1 MKGIFEMM
9 KRIVVFAWCFVFACS
24 PKETVTKDT
33 NSFFDSPFGRETNLF
48 QFTLRSD
55 GEDNTWK
62 VFDISRNNVLSL
74 DFVGYP
80 EPSSVVYSWRD
91 EYDRE
96 ISRNSF
102 LHKDEVLGL
111 RSVSVYATIY
121 EKNGSELSKSFKD
134 ITIEPYQTKIS
145 LKVIDEREQIL
156 VMSLYDTTLRQMN
169 IEAEDFVREDYEMM
183 NACVEPEFTGE
194 MMSPYPLMM
203 GEEEFDVV
211 EEEVINPY
219 GQVLNYEWYLNGE
232 IVPDVMTYR
241 FPKSLLKNGDVLKVL
256 VFSENVLP
264 IEMVIEW
271 NQSSSDS

>member
-1 MKGIFEMM
+1 
-9 KRIVVFAWCFVFACS
+9 
-24 PKETVTKDT
+24 
-33 NSFFDSPFGRETNLF
+33 
-48 QFTLRSD
+48 
-55 GEDNTWK
+55 
-62 VFDISRNNVLSL
+62 
-74 DFVGYP
+74 
-80 EPSSVVYSWRD
+80 
-91 EYDRE
+91 
-96 ISRNSF
+96 
-102 LHKDEVLGL
+102 
-111 RSVSVYATIY
+111 
-121 EKNGSELSKSFKD
+121 
-134 ITIEPYQTKIS
+134 
-145 LKVIDEREQIL
+145 
-156 VMSLYDTTLRQMN
+156 MN
-169 IEAEDFVREDYEMM
+169 IEAEDFDREDYEMM